1 MSDTPI
7 DAQTLKDLPQGALET
22 LLSTARAETGAA
34 VAFVALYRADGSFA
48 ITTSME
54 EDASWE
60 GNALASLA
68 RSIWLDPDL
77 TVGKVLVSSAR
88 VDGGRMKRRQA
99 HVASVVLSDA
109 ATSDLEWG
117 LLSIIAHHDHKF
129 SDEQV
134 ERIVALSKNLAAYLS
149 ARERMIDDL
158 MDVVHEE
165 LIDAPSAP
173 EDAGDNGP
181 NIEDLIT
188 QPEPDDDV
196 DSRASALEEQTRP
209 SGEEQLVNP
218 DLEEI
223 IDSRRVVS
231 DEEMRIEFEELSAR
245 IGSNGVRD
253 VPARTVADEPNDEV
267 HIIPSH
273 PHHEDDG
280 DDDGLEDVAVHAE
293 VPDEVDAAED
303 VDAAAVTNIEVIA
316 DIEDIADIDDGM
328 EVIEVAHVEDIDD
341 EAVHAELPARVRD
354 TADVESDETPLS
366 PVPNL
371 MIRVAE
377 PGVIAHI
384 ADAMDAIGESVEY
397 VALIHVKIA
406 YDDTATTVPTEAA
419 RVLVAQSIKECVR
432 FEDKVSRV
440 GENSFVVVARL
451 RPGSPEPAFI
461 ERRLVKAAR
470 RATGWSENG
479 PSFRTDHLMVDS
491 DSIDDPE
498 VVLLALLHP

>member
-48 ITTSME
+48 ITTSMDE
-54 EDASWE
+54 NASWE
-60 GNALASLA
+60 GTALASLA

-77 TVGKVLVSSAR
+77 AVGKVLVSSAR
-88 VDGGRMKRRQA
+88 MEGGRMKRRQA

-129 SDEQV
+129 GDEQV
-134 ERIVALSKNLAAYLS
+134 DRIVALSKNLAAYLS

-165 LIDAPSAP
+165 SPDSPATPAG
-173 EDAGDNGP
+173 AGDRGP
-181 NIEDLIT
+181 NVEDLIT
-188 QPEPDDDV
+188 QTEHDDDV
-196 DSRASALEEQTRP
+196 DSLRARALEEQTRP
-209 SGEEQLVNP
+209 PVSEEEVEP
-218 DLEEI
+218 GLEDI
-223 IDSRRVVS
+223 IDARREVS

-245 IGSNGVRD
+245 AGTNGIRD
-253 VPARTVADEPNDEV
+253 VPARTVGAEPNDEV
-267 HIIPSH
+267 RVIPTQ
-273 PHHEDDG
+273 PRDDVPPAVADIAGGADEDEDDDMT
-280 DDDGLEDVAVHAE
+280 DDDDIEE
-293 VPDEVDAAED
+293 
-303 VDAAAVTNIEVIA
+303 AAVQPPRTARSEATSAEA
-316 DIEDIADIDDGM
+316 DE
-328 EVIEVAHVEDIDD
+328 
-341 EAVHAELPARVRD
+341 EA
-354 TADVESDETPLS
+354 PLS
-366 PVPNL
+366 PIPNL
-371 MIRVAE
+371 TMQVAE

-384 ADAMDAIGESVEY
+384 ADAMDAIGDSVEY
-397 VALIHVKIA
+397 VALIHLKIA
-406 YDDTATTVPTEAA
+406 YDDTATIVPTEAA

-470 RATGWSENG
+470 RATGWNDNG
-479 PSFRTDHLMVDS
+479 PTFRADHLVVDS

-498 VVLLALLHP
+498 DVLLALLHP